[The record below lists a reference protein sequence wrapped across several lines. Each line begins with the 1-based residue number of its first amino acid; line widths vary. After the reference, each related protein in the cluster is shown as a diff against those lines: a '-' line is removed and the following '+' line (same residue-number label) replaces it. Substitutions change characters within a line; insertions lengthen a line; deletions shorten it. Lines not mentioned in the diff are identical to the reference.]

1 MAAEVVE
8 TADVLQ
14 GQADSLQDQVAN
26 FVLQLRSVNSSAQQG
41 GTNGGDSGSVE
52 TRHVRPLSVARS
64 A

>member
-1 MAAEVVE
+1 MAADVVE

-26 FVLQLRSVNSSAQQG
+26 FLLQLRSVNSTAGKGPSDA
-41 GTNGGDSGSVE
+41 SGE
-52 TRHVRPLSVARS
+52 GREMIRQNVARS